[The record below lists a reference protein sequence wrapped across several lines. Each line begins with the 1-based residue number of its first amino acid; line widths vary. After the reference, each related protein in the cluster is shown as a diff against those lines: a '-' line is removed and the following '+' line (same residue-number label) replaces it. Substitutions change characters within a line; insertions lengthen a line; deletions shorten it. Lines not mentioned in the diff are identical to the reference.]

1 MYSEQKEA
9 LAQEIEL
16 KRPAVLAVSGLH
28 NSGKTTLLEKLL
40 PALRSRGLKVGIIK
54 HDGHD
59 FTPDVP
65 GTDSYRLR
73 EAGAEGVAVYSGQ
86 RYLLTEMFRL
96 TEQDLLALFERH
108 GYDLVLL
115 EGFKD
120 SGWPKIEVVRKEI
133 SDTPVSFQPLAVVGD
148 IPGADLDWKMRRLW
162 PTGSLPRCRACKEK
176 TDMKLIR
183 TEDAAGQ
190 VLCHDITQIIPGEF
204 KGARFRKG
212 HIIQSED
219 IPVLLS
225 IGKENL
231 YVWEKKPG
239 ILHEDEAAALLYK
252 AAAGKNIHGTE
263 PKEGKIELIAD
274 CDGLLKIN
282 REALLAVNRT
292 PQMMIA
298 TIHGDLPVKKGQK
311 LAGTRIIPLVI
322 EQEKMDAM
330 QAAAGSEPILN
341 VLPMQAKKFAVIT
354 TGSEVFKGRIEDKF
368 TPILVSKLA
377 EYGCEMTFHKVCD
390 DDPAGI
396 TTAILEAKEAGCELI
411 FTTGGMSVDPDDRT
425 PLAIRNTGADIVTY
439 GAPVLPGAMFLV
451 SYLDGVPVCGLPGCV
466 MYAKRTIFDL
476 LLPRLLAD
484 DAITAEDIARLG
496 EGGLCLGCAECHW
509 PNCGFGHC

>member
-1 MYSEQKEA
+1 
-9 LAQEIEL
+9 
-16 KRPAVLAVSGLH
+16 
-28 NSGKTTLLEKLL
+28 
-40 PALRSRGLKVGIIK
+40 
-54 HDGHD
+54 
-59 FTPDVP
+59 
-65 GTDSYRLR
+65 
-73 EAGAEGVAVYSGQ
+73 
-86 RYLLTEMFRL
+86 
-96 TEQDLLALFERH
+96 
-108 GYDLVLL
+108 
-115 EGFKD
+115 
-120 SGWPKIEVVRKEI
+120 
-133 SDTPVSFQPLAVVGD
+133 
-148 IPGADLDWKMRRLW
+148 
-162 PTGSLPRCRACKEK
+162 
-176 TDMKLIR
+176 MKLIR

-212 HIIQSED
+212 HIIQPED

-330 QAAAGSEPILN
+330 QAAAGAEPILN
-341 VLPMQAKKFAVIT
+341 VLPMQAKKVGIIT
-354 TGSEVFKGRIEDKF
+354 TGSG
-368 TPILVSKLA
+368 L
-377 EYGCEMTFHKVCD
+377 H
-390 DDPAGI
+390 
-396 TTAILEAKEAGCELI
+396 
-411 FTTGGMSVDPDDRT
+411 
-425 PLAIRNTGADIVTY
+425 
-439 GAPVLPGAMFLV
+439 
-451 SYLDGVPVCGLPGCV
+451 GVH
-466 MYAKRTIFDL
+466 L
-476 LLPRLLAD
+476 LLLNDQRDDAGTGKLLAFFHRQVAVD
-484 DAITAEDIARLG
+484 
-496 EGGLCLGCAECHW
+496 GGDHHLRGAVHS
-509 PNCGFGHC
+509 H

>member
-1 MYSEQKEA
+1 
-9 LAQEIEL
+9 
-16 KRPAVLAVSGLH
+16 
-28 NSGKTTLLEKLL
+28 
-40 PALRSRGLKVGIIK
+40 
-54 HDGHD
+54 
-59 FTPDVP
+59 
-65 GTDSYRLR
+65 
-73 EAGAEGVAVYSGQ
+73 
-86 RYLLTEMFRL
+86 
-96 TEQDLLALFERH
+96 
-108 GYDLVLL
+108 
-115 EGFKD
+115 
-120 SGWPKIEVVRKEI
+120 
-133 SDTPVSFQPLAVVGD
+133 
-148 IPGADLDWKMRRLW
+148 
-162 PTGSLPRCRACKEK
+162 
-176 TDMKLIR
+176 MKLIR

-212 HIIQSED
+212 HIIQPED

-368 TPILVSKLA
+368 TPILVGKLA

-396 TTAILEAKEAGCELI
+396 TAAILEAKA
-411 FTTGGMSVDPDDRT
+411 
-425 PLAIRNTGADIVTY
+425 AD
-439 GAPVLPGAMFLV
+439 
-451 SYLDGVPVCGLPGCV
+451 
-466 MYAKRTIFDL
+466 
-476 LLPRLLAD
+476 
-484 DAITAEDIARLG
+484 
-496 EGGLCLGCAECHW
+496 
-509 PNCGFGHC
+509 

>member
-96 TEQDLLALFERH
+96 TEQDLLALFERCLSSRWRWWETFR
-108 GYDLVLL
+108 GQ
-115 EGFKD
+115 
-120 SGWPKIEVVRKEI
+120 I
-133 SDTPVSFQPLAVVGD
+133 
-148 IPGADLDWKMRRLW
+148 LDWKMRRLW

-212 HIIQSED
+212 HIIQPED

-368 TPILVSKLA
+368 TPILVGKLA